1 MDTRIDNSASHLQ
14 RLYRDVLGGDGAIEP
29 GGLTVAFERDF
40 GSFAQWQAA
49 FTEMAQTPG
58 WTVLA
63 WSPAQA
69 RLVHQRA
76 TDDGVPLLAFEPRL
90 HDGSVDDFIRQVR
103 WAVVNDAYAAAVEHT
118 TVELGMTADAVLA
131 SGMQIVDV
139 RRAAAFDQAGGQLR
153 GAVWRDPTQ
162 VAAWADS
169 LDRRQPVLVYC
180 AYGHEVGRST
190 ALALRL
196 RGVDAHFLVGG
207 IADWQRDGHPMEV
220 KS

>member
-1 MDTRIDNSASHLQ
+1 MDTRIDNTAADLQ
-14 RLYRDVLGGDGAIEP
+14 RLYRGVLGGDGTIEP

-49 FTEMAQTPG
+49 FAAMAQTPG
-58 WTVLA
+58 WTALA
-63 WSPAQA
+63 WSPAQG

-76 TDDGVPLLAFEPRL
+76 ADDGVPLLAFEPRL
-90 HDGSVDDFIRQVR
+90 HGGSVDDFIRQIR
-103 WAVVNDAYAAAVEHT
+103 WAVVNDAYAAAVERT
-118 TVELGMTADAVLA
+118 TAELGMTAQAARA
-131 SGMQIVDV
+131 SAMQIVDV
-139 RRAAAFDQAGGQLR
+139 RRAAAFDQAGEQLP

-162 VAAWADS
+162 IAAWADA

-180 AYGHEVGRST
+180 VYGHEVGRST

-207 IADWQRDGHPMEV
+207 VADWQRDGHPMEV